1 MYFICFFFFFKQKT
15 AYEMRISDWSSD
27 VCSSDLQAIAIALRE
42 ALESPEKTAALVT
55 PDRALATRVSAHLK
69 RWGIEADDSA
79 GRPLSEL
86 PAGTLLV
93 ALAEAA
99 AERFAPVALLALLK
113 HPLVKAGDERLPWLE
128 QVRRFDLLLRG
139 PRPPAGLAGIDQL
152 IALRRNPLPQK
163 EGGGGLSVWWAE
175 VRVILAP
182 LEAAIV
188 QGIPLPGQLAAL
200 REAAGVLTGDKVWAG
215 HQGHQA
221 AATFAEM
228 EAAAGEVP
236 RARKS
241 TRLNSSH

>member
-1 MYFICFFFFFKQKT
+1 MHCL
-15 AYEMRISDWSSD
+15 ADPPR
-27 VCSSDLQAIAIALRE
+27 V
-42 ALESPEKTAALVT
+42 SPGFENSPRRAQRRAEKTAALVT

-139 PRPPAGLAGIDQL
+139 PRPPAELAGIDQL
-152 IALRRNPLPQK
+152 IALRRNPLPQDRK
-163 EGGGGLSVWWAE
+163 S
-175 VRVILAP
+175 
-182 LEAAIV
+182 
-188 QGIPLPGQLAAL
+188 
-200 REAAGVLTGDKVWAG
+200 
-215 HQGHQA
+215 
-221 AATFAEM
+221 
-228 EAAAGEVP
+228 
-236 RARKS
+236 KS

>member
-1 MYFICFFFFFKQKT
+1 MRVKRSVFFF
-15 AYEMRISDWSSD
+15 SSRRRHTR
-27 VCSSDLQAIAIALRE
+27 C
-42 ALESPEKTAALVT
+42 ALVT
-55 PDRALATRVSAHLK
+55 GVQTCALPISRVSAHLK

-152 IALRRNPLPQK
+152 IALRRNPLPQDRK
-163 EGGGGLSVWWAE
+163 S
-175 VRVILAP
+175 
-182 LEAAIV
+182 
-188 QGIPLPGQLAAL
+188 
-200 REAAGVLTGDKVWAG
+200 
-215 HQGHQA
+215 
-221 AATFAEM
+221 
-228 EAAAGEVP
+228 
-236 RARKS
+236 KS